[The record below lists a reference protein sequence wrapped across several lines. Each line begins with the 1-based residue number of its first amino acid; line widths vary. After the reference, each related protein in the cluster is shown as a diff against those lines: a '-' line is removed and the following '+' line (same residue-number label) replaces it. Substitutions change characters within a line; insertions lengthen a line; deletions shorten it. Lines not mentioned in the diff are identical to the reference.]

1 MTTTPS
7 KELETF
13 VNPQKDRDYKIS
25 MRIPEF
31 TCLCPK
37 TGQPDFATFGW
48 YDTPEEGVGELKSLK
63 LYVWSFRE
71 TGAFHEAIT
80 NQILDDLVKA
90 TDPRWMKVRVEFMVR
105 GGIYTDVTVEHHK
118 K

>member
-25 MRIPEF
+25 IRMPEF

-37 TGQPDFATFGW
+37 TGQPDFATVFLD
-48 YDTPEEGVGELKSLK
+48 YTPDELCVELKSLK
-63 LYVWSFRE
+63 LYIWSFRD
-71 TGAFHEAIT
+71 TGAFHEA
-80 NQILDDLVKA
+80 DLEQRLGSQHFKICSWRQHCHV
-90 TDPRWMKVRVEFMVR
+90 PLRVSLKQSW
-105 GGIYTDVTVEHHK
+105 EHC
-118 K
+118 